1 MLSFNPYD
9 EILEVARQKMV
20 TKPTVLHIG
29 DAIKYNHDFYDNKFT
44 SRFNVIQAT
53 ETNREDFIQA
63 LKSQK

>member
-1 MLSFNPYD
+1 
-9 EILEVARQKMV
+9 MV

-29 DAIKYNHDFYDNKFT
+29 DAIKYNHDFYDNEFT

-63 LKSQK
+63 LKLKK